1 MSKDIQYVIKVLESK
16 DFGRIV
22 NLSLAMDGH
31 PDAQE
36 IYKYLKAN
44 RPELLQRLLAVEDTL

>member
-1 MSKDIQYVIKVLESK
+1 MSKDIKYVIKVLESN

-31 PDAQE
+31 SDAQE
-36 IYKYLKAN
+36 IYEYLEAN
-44 RPELLQRLLAVEDTL
+44 SPELLQRLLAVEDTL